1 MDIQRHITAATSAS
15 ARRVLA
21 RTIRSASRARLGA
34 VVGEGLWLCTAAQGE
49 TGAEPLVGASGQTLA
64 VRALAD
70 ADAVINADGAL
81 LARACDA
88 ATLASAIADLRARH
102 PGATII
108 GIVPDARAL
117 DTIEPLRAGA
127 DDVFGTGMMTA
138 EAMARIE
145 AISRRRALAQAQVA
159 PRPAQADATSNW
171 RDWTPKLVG

>member
-21 RTIRSASRARLGA
+21 RTVRSASHARLGA
-34 VVGEGLWLCTAAQGE
+34 VVGEGLWLCTPAQDE
-49 TGAEPLVGASGQTLA
+49 AGAEPLVGASGQALA
-64 VRALAD
+64 VRPLSD
-70 ADAVINADGAL
+70 ADAILDADCTL

-88 ATLASAIADLRARH
+88 ATLAGAIANLRARH

-108 GIVPDARAL
+108 GIVTDARAL

-145 AISRRRALAQAQVA
+145 AITRRRALAQDAQ
-159 PRPAQADATSNW
+159 RPAQASATSSW